1 MCRSFT
7 SCVTLSKRYFSEPK
21 HPWTVLGMQEMFS
34 KCPIL
39 LCVGRHT
46 LEQHKSGDL
55 PLSHHR
61 HSGVET
67 NCNQWGKL
75 RLKLVFMSPLE
86 GLPSMSGRKTSGRWL
101 KHKTSSSRE
110 YPRSVISAAKQ
121 NHPVLQSS
129 CLASPKSP
137 PLIDLQGHKLGASI
151 PSVVLRQEHA
161 GVGGG
166 GGPGDFS
173 PLCNSFE
180 KQSPSFPEAPSR
192 RPSCTIGQTTRFRR
206 IRIDS
211 EST

>member
-110 YPRSVISAAKQ
+110 YPQSVISAAKQ

-166 GGPGDFS
+166 RTRRLFS
-173 PLCNSFE
+173 FV
-180 KQSPSFPEAPSR
+180 
-192 RPSCTIGQTTRFRR
+192 
-206 IRIDS
+206 
-211 EST
+211 

>member
-1 MCRSFT
+1 M
-7 SCVTLSKRYFSEPK
+7 
-21 HPWTVLGMQEMFS
+21 LGTQEIFS

-55 PLSHHR
+55 RLSHHR

-86 GLPSMSGRKTSGRWL
+86 GLPSASGRKTSSQWL

-110 YPRSVISAAKQ
+110 YPRSVISAAQQ

-137 PLIDLQGHKLGASI
+137 PLIDLQGHKLVPRFQALS
-151 PSVVLRQEHA
+151 A
-161 GVGGG
+161 GRNTPGGG
-166 GGPGDFS
+166 GERTRRLFS
-173 PLCNSFE
+173 FV
-180 KQSPSFPEAPSR
+180 
-192 RPSCTIGQTTRFRR
+192 
-206 IRIDS
+206 
-211 EST
+211 